1 MSKLKILTID
11 GPSASGKGSLSR
23 NIAKHLGFKILD
35 SGLLYRTYAYFSQ
48 SGSNIEE
55 ISNRIKNEISFSFNE
70 NDVSILHKDKDITSL
85 LRSET
90 TAKIASELSA
100 LPQTRED
107 LLTIQRDFYNQDGL
121 VADGRDM
128 GTVVFPKA
136 ALKIFLTA
144 SPEVRAKRRHLELQ
158 KRGQE
163 VNMLDLIADIEL
175 RDMKD
180 RTRTLSPLIPAE
192 DSVVIDSSNMSI
204 DEVLSFTK
212 KLTKKEFN
220 K

>member
-48 SGSNIEE
+48 SGSSVEE
-55 ISNRIKNEISFSFNE
+55 ISNRINNEISFSFNE

-100 LPQTRED
+100 LPKTRED
-107 LLTIQRDFYNQDGL
+107 LLTIQRDFYNQEGL

-128 GTVVFPKA
+128 GTIVFPKA

>member
-70 NDVSILHKDKDITSL
+70 SDVSILHEHKDITSL

>member
-48 SGSNIEE
+48 SGPNIEE

-100 LPQTRED
+100 LTQTRED
-107 LLTIQRDFYNQDGL
+107 LLTIQRDFYNQEGL

-192 DSVVIDSSNMSI
+192 DSVVIDSSNMSL

>member
-1 MSKLKILTID
+1 
-11 GPSASGKGSLSR
+11 
-23 NIAKHLGFKILD
+23 
-35 SGLLYRTYAYFSQ
+35 
-48 SGSNIEE
+48 
-55 ISNRIKNEISFSFNE
+55 
-70 NDVSILHKDKDITSL
+70 
-85 LRSET
+85 
-90 TAKIASELSA
+90 
-100 LPQTRED
+100 
-107 LLTIQRDFYNQDGL
+107 
-121 VADGRDM
+121 M

>member
-35 SGLLYRTYAYFSQ
+35 SGLLYRTYAYFSKLD
-48 SGSNIEE
+48 SSVEE
-55 ISNRIKNEISFSFNE
+55 ISNRINNEISFSFNE
-70 NDVSILHKDKDITSL
+70 SDVSILHKDKDITSL

-100 LPQTRED
+100 LSRTRED
-107 LLTIQRDFYNQDGL
+107 LLTIQRDFYNQEGL

>member
-48 SGSNIEE
+48 SGPNIEE

-90 TAKIASELSA
+90 TAKIASQLSA
-100 LPQTRED
+100 LPKTRED
-107 LLTIQRDFYNQDGL
+107 LLIIQRDFYNQEGL

>member
-48 SGSNIEE
+48 SGPNIEE

-100 LPQTRED
+100 LSKTRED
-107 LLTIQRDFYNQDGL
+107 LLIIQRDFYNQDGL

>member
-48 SGSNIEE
+48 SGPNIEE

-100 LPQTRED
+100 LTQTRED
-107 LLTIQRDFYNQDGL
+107 LLTIQRDFYNQEGL

>member
-35 SGLLYRTYAYFSQ
+35 SGLLYRTYAYFSKLD
-48 SGSNIEE
+48 SSVEE
-55 ISNRIKNEISFSFNE
+55 ISNRINNEISFSFNE
-70 NDVSILHKDKDITSL
+70 SDVSILHKDKDITSL

-107 LLTIQRDFYNQDGL
+107 LLTIQRDFYNQEGL

>member
-35 SGLLYRTYAYFSQ
+35 SGLLYRTYAYFSKLD
-48 SGSNIEE
+48 SNIEE
-55 ISNRIKNEISFSFNE
+55 ISNRINNEISFSFNE

>member
-35 SGLLYRTYAYFSQ
+35 SGLLYRAYAYFSK
-48 SGSNIEE
+48 SISKIEE
-55 ISNRIKNEISFSFNE
+55 IPDLINNEISFTYNE
-70 NDVSILHKDKDITSL
+70 SDVIILHENNDITSE
-85 LRSET
+85 LRSEE
-90 TAKIASELSA
+90 TAKIASKLSA

-107 LLTIQRDFYNQDGL
+107 LLSIQRNFYTEDGL

-128 GTVVFPKA
+128 GTVVFPSA
-136 ALKIFLTA
+136 SLKIFLEA

-163 VNMLDLIADIEL
+163 VNMLDLIADIEQ

-180 RTRTLSPLIPAE
+180 RTRAISPLIPAE
-192 DSVVIDSSNMSI
+192 DSVLIDSSNMSL

>member
-48 SGSNIEE
+48 SGSSVEE
-55 ISNRIKNEISFSFNE
+55 ISNRINNEISFSFNE

-100 LPQTRED
+100 LPKTRED
-107 LLTIQRDFYNQDGL
+107 LLTIQRDFYNQEGL

>member
-48 SGSNIEE
+48 SGSSVEV

-100 LPQTRED
+100 LPKTRED
-107 LLTIQRDFYNQDGL
+107 LLTIQRDFYNQEGL

-128 GTVVFPKA
+128 ATVVFPKA

>member
-35 SGLLYRTYAYFSQ
+35 SGLLYRAYAYFSK
-48 SGSNIEE
+48 SISKIEE
-55 ISNRIKNEISFSFNE
+55 IPDLINNEISFTYNE
-70 NDVSILHKDKDITSL
+70 SDVIILHENNDITSE
-85 LRSET
+85 LRSEE
-90 TAKIASELSA
+90 TAKIASKLSA

-107 LLTIQRDFYNQDGL
+107 LLSIQRNFYSEDGL
-121 VADGRDM
+121 IADGRDM
-128 GTVVFPKA
+128 GTVVFPSA
-136 ALKIFLTA
+136 SLKIFLEA

-163 VNMLDLIADIEL
+163 VNMLDLIADIEQ

-180 RTRTLSPLIPAE
+180 RTRAISPLIPAE
-192 DSVVIDSSNMSI
+192 DSVLIDSSNMSL